1 MLEQESNVTIMVAT
15 RKLHNYNGC
24 RVSLGF
30 YAPEDHVMLQL
41 AEGYKCQIHVINYL
55 NLLLLFIHE
64 TKFKNI
70 LRTSSDWF
78 LTKHHADK

>member
-15 RKLHNYNGC
+15 RKLHNYNSCPGVF
-24 RVSLGF
+24 RI
-30 YAPEDHVMLQL
+30 YAPEDNVMLQL
-41 AEGYKCQIHVINYL
+41 AERHKCQIHVINYL

-70 LRTSSDWF
+70 LRTSSG
-78 LTKHHADK
+78 